1 MKPTNLLRIALYFF
15 SASFLTLMYGIFAVL
30 PSAEKNVHL
39 SIADTDIL
47 LDKFELTIVFKVGL
61 LVISIGYLIAAKLHL
76 PLISALTMLHALLT
90 FGSMICCGICS
101 LLLSRPVM
109 ENVAFWL
116 VATSLGAQLL
126 FVINIGYGMLNRKIC
141 PKRLSEMARS

>member
-1 MKPTNLLRIALYFF
+1 
-15 SASFLTLMYGIFAVL
+15 MYGIFAVL

-47 LDKFELTIVFKVGL
+47 LDKFEITIVFKVGL
-61 LVISIGYLIAAKLHL
+61 LVASIGYLVAAKLHL

-90 FGSMICCGICS
+90 FGSMICCGVCS

-126 FVINIGYGMLNRKIC
+126 FVINIGYGMVNKKIC